1 MIAILAVAVDQH
13 LTHHADVGM
22 TGVATSSTGKNRTD
36 TEGNQQNADEVI
48 DKSATVPQNLVPVVV
63 TKVTDGDT
71 IHVRMPDGEDK
82 TIRML
87 LIDTPEDVKPNTP
100 VEPFALDAAAF
111 ARQALPVGKQIY
123 IEEGKPGHTTDK
135 YGRLLAYVYITKT
148 DMYNEDVVRKGLARV
163 AYVYPPNT
171 DHLAELEADQSYAKA
186 HHLGIWTIPGY
197 VTSKGYDLQAAKKW
211 QGGQLSAPLM
221 CILAYCPLCKT

>member
-1 MIAILAVAVDQH
+1 MRKKFRRGGGLAALIIAILVVAVDQH
-13 LTHHADVGM
+13 LNHH
-22 TGVATSSTGKNRTD
+22 TGAGTTGAATTGTYQNR

-48 DKSATVPQNLVPVVV
+48 DKSATAQGNLVPVVV

-111 ARQALPVGKQIY
+111 ARQELPVGKQIY
-123 IEEGKPGHTTDK
+123 IEEGKPGYTTDK

-163 AYVYPPNT
+163 AYIYPPNT

-197 VTSKGYDLQAAKKW
+197 VTSKGYDLDAAKKW
-211 QGGQLSAPLM
+211 QGAN
-221 CILAYCPLCKT
+221 